1 MNSLPLAF
9 ILGFFGSLHCAVMCG
24 PLMLSMP
31 QQKESWIRTT
41 IQLALYQF
49 GRILVY
55 GILGLL
61 VGAIGNSFRIFSN
74 QKTLSF
80 IVGLLLVLFAILH
93 FSGRY
98 IKELNKMQQT
108 LLIPISKLIGRF
120 YGLPFWGFFIGML
133 NGLIPCGMVYLALAT
148 ALNTASIKSA
158 VVFMLLFGLGT
169 TPLML
174 TISIGKVFLKK
185 YVFINANKLMP
196 WFMLFLG
203 ALMLL
208 RSADLGIA
216 FLSPNNTNHPHQ
228 NISECG

>member
-31 QQKESWIRTT
+31 QQKESWITTT
-41 IQLALYQF
+41 IQLTLYQF

-74 QKTLSF
+74 QQTLSF
-80 IVGLLLVLFAILH
+80 MVGLLLVLFAILH

-98 IKELNKMQQT
+98 IKELNKIQQT
-108 LLIPISKLIGRF
+108 LLIPISKLIGKF

-148 ALNTASIKSA
+148 ALNTTSIKGA

-174 TISIGKVFLKK
+174 TISVGKVFLKK
-185 YVFINANKLMP
+185 YVSINANKLMP

-216 FLSPNNTNHPHQ
+216 FLSPNNINHPHQ
-228 NISECG
+228 NISKCG